1 MSPLLSSCVAS
12 TTPEYQSNGTW
23 LAFKLVKMMDIA
35 KLYSIAHGNVGRR
48 AAFCRSYW
56 GSNEAQGL
64 VLSTLLFVVS
74 LSLISPSLGNSIDA
88 ANRLHITTTKRAITM
103 PRE

>member
-64 VLSTLLFVVS
+64 VLSTLLFVAS
-74 LSLISPSLGNSIDA
+74 QLLGNSIDA